1 MRTCRTVLGIRADLS
16 AGAVGWCWTCM
27 STEDR
32 FLMDQTDPEN
42 RLAVL
47 LGRLGEFGP
56 LKHELLQALH
66 GGAQRVTS
74 RAA

>member
-1 MRTCRTVLGIRADLS
+1 
-16 AGAVGWCWTCM
+16 M